1 MITKCKKKKKLCIT
15 LKERNIQRF
24 V

>member
-1 MITKCKKKKKLCIT
+1 MITKCKKTTTLCIT